1 MDYSKE
7 PPDGEWVP
15 YRLPM
20 VEGRCIPES
29 RMRLEG
35 GHWVHEWMY
44 PEPDPDYVDPEIM
57 ETENYSIEDKEEFY
71 NYKTVCKKCGVDFIA
86 HSQVG
91 LLVRNYCPGCGA
103 KLE

>member
-1 MDYSKE
+1 MDWSDFYC
-7 PPDGEWVP
+7 P
-15 YRLPM
+15 LPL
-20 VEGRCIPES
+20 VEGKCPPVYDPIKK
-29 RMRLEG
+29 
-35 GHWVHEWMY
+35 EWYY

-71 NYKTVCKKCGVDFIA
+71 NYKTVCKKCGVEFIA